1 MFFNRK
7 KTHEDEPAGLS
18 GKRDAEGAGAKV
30 KRQPRVLARD
40 LVAGLEPVTTVQ
52 EMRQWDAL
60 AVELG
65 LDPYTLV
72 YSMLYGLDQLLFP
85 YEIGYMLYTFMSGA
99 VTLKHVMGA
108 LAIRMVAFA
117 LFIPAILV
125 PYWKLIGFIN

>member
-1 MFFNRK
+1 MN
-7 KTHEDEPAGLS
+7 
-18 GKRDAEGAGAKV
+18 
-30 KRQPRVLARD
+30 
-40 LVAGLEPVTTVQ
+40 
-52 EMRQWDAL
+52 
-60 AVELG
+60 LG

-99 VTLKHVMGA
+99 VTLKHIMGA
-108 LAIRMVAFA
+108 LAIRMVACA